1 MWYSSQSVALDF
13 LKGKKA
19 FLFKSLTQATDYVTS
34 ATEVFNSDTHSADD
48 NNDDGDNDDGDND
61 DGDNEEDEY
70 SEDED
75 LGTFGV
81 DIDSYNSSAS
91 DDS

>member
-1 MWYSSQSVALDF
+1 M
-13 LKGKKA
+13 
-19 FLFKSLTQATDYVTS
+19 TQATDYVTS

-48 NNDDGDNDDGDND
+48 NNDDNND

-75 LGTFGV
+75 SGTFEV

>member
-1 MWYSSQSVALDF
+1 MRYSSQSVALDF

-48 NNDDGDNDDGDND
+48 NNDDNNDDGDND

-70 SEDED
+70 FEDED
-75 LGTFGV
+75 LGTFEV